1 MIDLLAPL
9 KDRSSWMTLQ
19 TAMSKYLTMIT
30 KVVIKLVLMIIK
42 VWTVDVENR
51 GIEWSENLFNQ
62 FMNFFRR
69 SGANG

>member
-30 KVVIKLVLMIIK
+30 KVVIKLVLMIVK
-42 VWTVDVENR
+42 VWMVI
-51 GIEWSENLFNQ
+51 IEVLIGVRTFSVI
-62 FMNFFRR
+62 
-69 SGANG
+69 S

>member
-1 MIDLLAPL
+1 MIDLPAPP

-42 VWTVDVENR
+42 VWMAI
-51 GIEWSENLFNQ
+51 IEVL
-62 FMNFFRR
+62 
-69 SGANG
+69 NGVRTFSIIS

>member
-9 KDRSSWMTLQ
+9 KDRSSWMILQ
-19 TAMSKYLTMIT
+19 TAMLKYLTMIT
-30 KVVIKLVLMIIK
+30 KVVIKLVMMIIK

-62 FMNFFRR
+62 VMNFSRC

>member
-1 MIDLLAPL
+1 MIDLLAPP

-62 FMNFFRR
+62 FMNFSRR

>member
-30 KVVIKLVLMIIK
+30 KVLNNLVLMIIK
-42 VWTVDVENR
+42 VWMVI
-51 GIEWSENLFNQ
+51 IEVL
-62 FMNFFRR
+62 
-69 SGANG
+69 NGVRTFSIIS

>member
-9 KDRSSWMTLQ
+9 KDRSSWMTPQ

-42 VWTVDVENR
+42 VWMVIIKVLNR
-51 GIEWSENLFNQ
+51 VRTFSIIS
-62 FMNFFRR
+62 
-69 SGANG
+69 

>member
-30 KVVIKLVLMIIK
+30 KVVVKLVLMIIK
-42 VWTVDVENR
+42 VWMVI
-51 GIEWSENLFNQ
+51 IEVL
-62 FMNFFRR
+62 
-69 SGANG
+69 NGVRTFSIIS

>member
-19 TAMSKYLTMIT
+19 TAMLKYLTMIT
-30 KVVIKLVLMIIK
+30 KVVNKLVLMVIK
-42 VWTVDVENR
+42 VWTDVDNR
-51 GIEWSENLFNQ
+51 GIEWSENLFNHI
-62 FMNFFRR
+62 MNFSRR

>member
-42 VWTVDVENR
+42 VWMVI
-51 GIEWSENLFNQ
+51 IEVL
-62 FMNFFRR
+62 
-69 SGANG
+69 NGVRTFSIIS

>member
-1 MIDLLAPL
+1 MIDLPAPP

-42 VWTVDVENR
+42 VWMVI
-51 GIEWSENLFNQ
+51 IEVL
-62 FMNFFRR
+62 
-69 SGANG
+69 NGVRTFSIIS

>member
-1 MIDLLAPL
+1 MIDLLAPP

-42 VWTVDVENR
+42 VWMVI
-51 GIEWSENLFNQ
+51 IEVL
-62 FMNFFRR
+62 
-69 SGANG
+69 NGVRTFSIIS

>member
-1 MIDLLAPL
+1 MIDLPAPP

-51 GIEWSENLFNQ
+51 GIERGENLFNHI
-62 FMNFFRR
+62 MNFSRR